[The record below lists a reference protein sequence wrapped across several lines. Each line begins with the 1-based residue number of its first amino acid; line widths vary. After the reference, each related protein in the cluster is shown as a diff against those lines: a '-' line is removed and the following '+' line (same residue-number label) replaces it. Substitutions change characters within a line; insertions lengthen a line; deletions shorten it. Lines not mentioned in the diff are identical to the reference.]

1 MSWGFAWSELRRR
14 SRARTVARDVACTDS
29 LAVPLA
35 PLAVPSLA
43 LLVALSLAHAA
54 GAQAAPASSPAAPSA
69 APPTASTKE
78 KASKEKGSEGKEK
91 APPPLFASDSTVSLI
106 IRVSN
111 LEAFMKDRDSTTK
124 RPYAATIRY
133 ASSAT
138 DSVSVPVEL
147 RARGHYRRK
156 KSNCSFPPVHVTF
169 GDKETTKGTLFAK
182 QRPLKLVTPCREKDN
197 TYEQYIVRE
206 YMAYRVYNLL
216 TPRSYKVRLVRVTYQ
231 DSLGK
236 VAPVTRHAFFVENDK
251 ALASRLNGELIEQK
265 GIGIHL
271 VDPDQYGLMA
281 MFEYMIGNTDWSM
294 PAQHNVRLVRDS
306 SGTTYSIPYDFDFSG
321 LVNTRYAVPD
331 STLNIPN
338 VTVRLYRGDC
348 RTQDELLPIFSQFAT
363 QRDPIYALY
372 KGQPG
377 LDERSAKD
385 AVSYL
390 KEFYDVVENRKE
402 WRIFNDY
409 CERR

>member
-1 MSWGFAWSELRRR
+1 MY
-14 SRARTVARDVACTDS
+14 
-29 LAVPLA
+29 
-35 PLAVPSLA
+35 
-43 LLVALSLAHAA
+43 HAA

-69 APPTASTKE
+69 APPTTSTKE

-206 YMAYRVYNLL
+206 YMAVVYQARDRVTGTEVAIKLIRAKYQEDEEAIA
-216 TPRSYKVRLVRVTYQ
+216 RFAREARLVARLQHPRIVPVHAIRQ
-231 DSLGK
+231 LDDNSLAIVMEMVPGR
-236 VAPVTRHAFFVENDK
+236 TLR
-251 ALASRLNGELIEQK
+251 ELIRRRGPLTYDRATSVLCDIAEALGYAHSQ
-265 GIGIHL
+265 GIVHRDVKPENVFLHDATGRAYLSDFGIARTMDSDTNLTVTGVAIGTPTYMGWREPLQRDLPAEARSPAVTGAALPWHSGVAAHGGRGGDREEPRVAMARRRGIH
-271 VDPDQYGLMA
+271 
-281 MFEYMIGNTDWSM
+281 
-294 PAQHNVRLVRDS
+294 
-306 SGTTYSIPYDFDFSG
+306 
-321 LVNTRYAVPD
+321 
-331 STLNIPN
+331 
-338 VTVRLYRGDC
+338 
-348 RTQDELLPIFSQFAT
+348 
-363 QRDPIYALY
+363 
-372 KGQPG
+372 
-377 LDERSAKD
+377 
-385 AVSYL
+385 
-390 KEFYDVVENRKE
+390 
-402 WRIFNDY
+402 
-409 CERR
+409 